1 MHGNY
6 IFPEGGNSTIIRYL
20 LCLSVVVL
28 FSFQLSSQTVEV
40 CVKNI
45 RNTKGQLCV
54 ALFKNDSD
62 FVAEIPFWENKY
74 CKSVIKDKMCRFII
88 PVLPGRYGLSVL
100 DDENYDG
107 KMNYNIIGLPTEGF
121 GFSNYLHKG
130 MRKPKF
136 KYFSFDVGSSQKIMI
151 EVDMVYL

>member
-1 MHGNY
+1 MHRNF
-6 IFPEGGNSTIIRYL
+6 ILSEDRNLTILRYL
-20 LCLSVVVL
+20 LCLSVV
-28 FSFQLSSQTVEV
+28 FMFFFQLSSQTLEV

-54 ALFKNDSD
+54 ALFTNDSN

-74 CKSVIKDKMCRFII
+74 CKSVVKDKMSRFVV
-88 PVLPGRYGLSVL
+88 PVLPGVYGVSVL
-100 DDENYDG
+100 DDENNDG

-121 GFSNYLHKG
+121 GFSNYIHKG
-130 MRKPKF
+130 IRKPKF
-136 KYFSFDVGSSQKIMI
+136 KKFSFDVGLSQKIMI